1 MLPTNDL
8 TFIRFNKSLNI
19 ISPDISDYGVKV
31 NNYISCQHLYITSDD
46 EIKESDWVYNKVQK
60 TVFKADASFMKLIG
74 NSLSTNHKIIATT
87 DKSLLSSNSIP
98 HPRGGNSKQMV
109 GTLPQPSQAFI
120 EKYCKEGGIDEV
132 LVEYEHRGHFN
143 IPSEHWDYILK
154 TDLSNNIIIS
164 FIKDSY
170 SKEEVVK
177 LFELLTYEMAQK
189 IIGNRQSKYPYSHSI
204 VPSDWIEKN
213 L

>member
-120 EKYCKEGGIDEV
+120 EKYCKEGDIDEV
-132 LVEYEHRGHFN
+132 LVEYERIDTYHKTLDGSSWGKL
-143 IPSEHWDYILK
+143 IPKVDSHNTI
-154 TDLSNNIIIS
+154 TIHS
-164 FIKDSY
+164 IKNSWNR
-170 SKEEVVK
+170 EEVI
-177 LFELLTYEMAQK
+177 ELCKTAANDYVE
-189 IIGNRQSKYPYSHSI
+189 IITNEAN
-204 VPSDWIEKN
+204 WIKEN